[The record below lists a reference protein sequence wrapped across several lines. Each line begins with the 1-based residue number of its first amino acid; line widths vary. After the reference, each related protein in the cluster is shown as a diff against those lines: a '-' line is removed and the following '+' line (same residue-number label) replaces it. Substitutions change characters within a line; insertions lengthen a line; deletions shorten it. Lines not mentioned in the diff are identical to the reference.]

1 VRAPSSPLP
10 SSFAGGR
17 YLVQRFLGEGGR
29 KKVYLAHD
37 SKLDRDVAF
46 AVIKTEGLD
55 EAGITRVRREAQAM
69 GRLGDH
75 PHIVTIHDIG
85 EDNGQPFIVSQ
96 YMAGGS
102 VEDLLREQEA
112 HRLPLD
118 GALALASQ
126 VSQGL
131 AHVHSQGVIH
141 RDIKPGNIWLTKEG
155 TAKLGDFGLAVALDR
170 SRLTMAGTM
179 VGTAAYM
186 PPEHLK
192 H

>member
-1 VRAPSSPLP
+1 MKPS
-10 SSFAGGR
+10 
-17 YLVQRFLGEGGR
+17 
-29 KKVYLAHD
+29 
-37 SKLDRDVAF
+37 
-46 AVIKTEGLD
+46 
-55 EAGITRVRREAQAM
+55 
-69 GRLGDH
+69 
-75 PHIVTIHDIG
+75 
-85 EDNGQPFIVSQ
+85 
-96 YMAGGS
+96 
-102 VEDLLREQEA
+102 
-112 HRLPLD
+112 
-118 GALALASQ
+118 LASQ